1 MLFWSVSSVCSVS
14 TGSFFFVA
22 CWQLCL
28 FYVSV
33 TRTPPPDPFP
43 APLDDGK
50 FSHHVLSYAHSVVSL
65 VSVHGVEIEWAH
77 CSCQQAYF
85 RELLILSTITIR
97 CGCDVSHYIMVI
109 IILPEGICFIL
120 FYSNKRKLKPILKI
134 VLSCASDT
142 SSGRD
147 GKT

>member
-1 MLFWSVSSVCSVS
+1 MLFWSVSPVCSVS

-50 FSHHVLSYAHSVVSL
+50 FSHHVLSYAHSVVSF
-65 VSVHGVEIEWAH
+65 VSVHGVEIEWAD
-77 CSCQQAYF
+77 CSYQQAYF
-85 RELLILSTITIR
+85 RELLILSTISMH
-97 CGCDVSHYIMVI
+97 CGYDSSHIMVVI
-109 IILPEGICFIL
+109 IIPKGICFIL
-120 FYSNKRKLKPILKI
+120 FYSNKKILKPVLKI
-134 VLSCASDT
+134 VLSCALGA
-142 SSGRD
+142 SSGHD

>member
-28 FYVSV
+28 FCVSV

-50 FSHHVLSYAHSVVSL
+50 FSHHVLSYAHSVVSF
-65 VSVHGVEIEWAH
+65 VSVHGVKIEWAD
-77 CSCQQAYF
+77 CLYQQSYF
-85 RELLILSTITIR
+85 RDLLILSTITMCCR
-97 CGCDVSHYIMVI
+97 YDSSPIMVM
-109 IILPEGICFIL
+109 IILPQKICFIL
-120 FYSNKRKLKPILKI
+120 FYLNKKILNPILKI
-134 VLSCASDT
+134 VLSCASNA
-142 SSGRD
+142 SSGHG
-147 GKT
+147 GKM